1 MAGERILIIDDDD
14 QVASYVQ
21 LAFSLGGYKVEWIR
35 DGRVAVQK
43 VRDLLPDAIIL
54 DLKLPGINGFRICE
68 QLRNEPQTRAIP
80 IIVVS
85 GSWKDAQDRI
95 RSIEAGADDF
105 LTKPFDAQELMAR
118 IKRMLQRK
126 KVDMGHNPLTGLP
139 GNLAIEEEARRRL
152 ASKDNLAFA
161 YIDLDNF
168 KAYNDV
174 YGVKQGDK
182 VIRLLS
188 DLLIQAVKR
197 WGNQNDFIGH
207 VGGDDFI
214 GMTTP
219 DKAQAV
225 FEWIAKR
232 FDERITAY
240 YSDADLKAGCITAKD
255 RQGNV
260 KKFKFVSASIVYL
273 TDKNIETN
281 QYPLLIQALTEMKGY
296 VKHNLERNGGS
307 VVFRDRRVTEE
318 LPPTSVAPPISQK
331 SKPASS

>member
-1 MAGERILIIDDDD
+1 M
-14 QVASYVQ
+14 
-21 LAFSLGGYKVEWIR
+21 
-35 DGRVAVQK
+35 
-43 VRDLLPDAIIL
+43 
-54 DLKLPGINGFRICE
+54 
-68 QLRNEPQTRAIP
+68 
-80 IIVVS
+80 VS
-85 GSWKDAQDRI
+85 GSWKDSQDRI
-95 RSIEAGADDF
+95 RSIEVGADDF
-105 LTKPFDAQELMAR
+105 LTKPFDAQELIAR

-152 ASKDNLAFA
+152 ARKDTLAFA

-182 VIRLLS
+182 VIRLLA
-188 DLLIQAVKR
+188 DLLVQAVKR
-197 WGNQNDFIGH
+197 WGNQEDFIGH

-214 GMTTP
+214 AMTTP
-219 DKAQAV
+219 DKAVTV

-240 YSDADLKAGCITAKD
+240 YSEADLKAGCITAKD

-260 KKFKFVSASIVYL
+260 KKFRFVSCSIVFL

-281 QYPLLIQALTEMKGY
+281 QYPLLIQALTEMKGF
-296 VKHNLERNGGS
+296 VKHTMDRNKGGS
-307 VVFRDRRVTEE
+307 VVFQDRRVTEE
-318 LPPTSVAPPISQK
+318 PANPSTPAPQK
-331 SKPASS
+331 PEKKVI

>member
-1 MAGERILIIDDDD
+1 MAGEKILVVDDDE

-21 LAFSLGGYKVEWIR
+21 LTFSLAGYKVEWIK
-35 DGRVAVQK
+35 DGRIAVQK
-43 VRDLLPDAIIL
+43 VREMLPDAIIL
-54 DLKLPGINGFRICE
+54 DLKLPGTNGFRICE
-68 QLRNEPQTRAIP
+68 QLRMEPQTRGIP

-95 RSIEAGADDF
+95 RSIEVGADDF

-152 ASKDNLAFA
+152 ASKNALAFA
-161 YIDLDNF
+161 YVDLDNF

-182 VIRLLS
+182 VIRLLA
-188 DLLIQAVKR
+188 DLLVQAVKR

-214 GMTTP
+214 AITTP
-219 DKAQAV
+219 EKADVV
-225 FEWIAKR
+225 FDWIANR
-232 FDERITAY
+232 FDERINAY
-240 YSDADLKAGCITAKD
+240 YSEADLKAGHITARD

-260 KKFKFVSASIVYL
+260 NKFKFVSVSIVYL
-273 TDKNIETN
+273 TDKNLGTN
-281 QYPLLIQALTEMKGY
+281 QYPVLIQALTEMKGY
-296 VKHNLERNGGS
+296 VKHNMERKGGS
-307 VVFRDRRVTEE
+307 MVFKDRRTETDDKAVPSM
-318 LPPTSVAPPISQK
+318 PPVNKDKA
-331 SKPASS
+331 A

>member
-1 MAGERILIIDDDD
+1 MSGERILIIDDDE
-14 QVASYVQ
+14 QIASYVR
-21 LAFSLGGYKVEWIR
+21 LAFVLNGYQVDWVK
-35 DGRVAVQK
+35 DGRIALQK
-43 VRDLLPDAIIL
+43 VREMLPDAIIL
-54 DLKLPGINGFRICE
+54 DLKLPGTNGFRICE
-68 QLRNEPQTRAIP
+68 QLRQEPQTKGIP
-80 IIVVS
+80 VIVVS

-95 RSIEAGADDF
+95 KSLEVGADDF

-139 GNLAIEEEARRRL
+139 GNLAIEEEGRRRL
-152 ASKDNLAFA
+152 ATKDNQAFA

-182 VIRLLS
+182 VIRLLA
-188 DLLIQAVKR
+188 DLLVQAVKR

-214 GMTTP
+214 VMTSP
-219 DKAQAV
+219 DKAQGV
-225 FEWIAKR
+225 FDWIAQR
-232 FDERITAY
+232 FDERINAY
-240 YSDADLKAGCITAKD
+240 YSEADLKAGCITAKD

-260 KKFKFVSASIVYL
+260 KKFNFVSVSIVFL

-281 QYPLLIQALTEMKGY
+281 QYPVLIQALTEMKGY
-296 VKHNLERNGGS
+296 VKHNLERKGGS
-307 VVFRDRRVTEE
+307 VVFQDRRGPEGYQSNPAYTDKMDK
-318 LPPTSVAPPISQK
+318 P
-331 SKPASS
+331 KPAA